1 RPFRPHGSG
10 ARKGP
15 DPAARPRPEPPR
27 SRRSGGGLLPPNRLH
42 AARKRAQAAAKE
54 PRALRRAGDRR
65 ARRLRGVARA
75 RAARAEAA
83 PGARKRLR
91 GPPALHGPLR
101 RLPPGR
107 RGGRLRDGRP
117 AAAARR
123 GDADADRRGRP
134 DRPVRHAAV
143 LEPGDL
149 RPPARLDRPLR
160 RLRQAPGRPRR
171 RCSSRCAWSSAGG
184 SAVAKARPSPKDLL
198 IAAVVLLV
206 GRRRPR
212 PRLRGRERIVPQGP
226 PDRRAELVVLALLL
240 GSAGCAAG
248 FVAFYALDRL
258 PNQTQLLGASLGLSL
273 VLLAAALV
281 VTAKRL
287 VVSEELEHD
296 YPAEEHVDEQL
307 TIEQIVDE
315 SGDRV
320 TRRRLLRL
328 GAGAAG
334 GALGAAL
341 ITPAVSL
348 GPVFDMDR
356 FYGTPW
362 RRGRRLVDE
371 RGRP

>member
-1 RPFRPHGSG
+1 
-10 ARKGP
+10 
-15 DPAARPRPEPPR
+15 
-27 SRRSGGGLLPPNRLH
+27 
-42 AARKRAQAAAKE
+42 
-54 PRALRRAGDRR
+54 
-65 ARRLRGVARA
+65 
-75 RAARAEAA
+75 
-83 PGARKRLR
+83 
-91 GPPALHGPLR
+91 
-101 RLPPGR
+101 
-107 RGGRLRDGRP
+107 
-117 AAAARR
+117 
-123 GDADADRRGRP
+123 
-134 DRPVRHAAV
+134 
-143 LEPGDL
+143 
-149 RPPARLDRPLR
+149 
-160 RLRQAPGRPRR
+160 
-171 RCSSRCAWSSAGG
+171 
-184 SAVAKARPSPKDLL
+184 VAKARPSPKDLL

-371 RGRP
+371 RGRPYRADEIEEDTLYTAFPEGADREELGSSLVVVRLPTSALRLPRENARFDAAGIVAYSKICTHAGCAISLYRAPLFQPVEPRPALVCPCHYSTFDPARAGAVTFGPAGRKLPMLPIYADGRGILRARGNFDEPVGPSWWGVRLRKPSP